1 MRNVPDMKTNNNLSG
16 NGKKSPPG
24 QKPLEA
30 ITRLVDVLLPHAT
43 PVFTDDTNIPITM
56 NAQDGKQQII
66 LLLEGDIKGY
76 RSSDNLLYGIA
87 AAPAML
93 GLMASEYSR
102 SSFIFKAN
110 KDSKV
115 CVLRRE
121 TAIDLIAEHALV
133 RELIA
138 YITSFTDYR
147 CYHSDLMI
155 NRTAYDII
163 CGLLLEMQRLPEDV
177 RRKNSVAN
185 FILERSN
192 LARSGV
198 MKILA
203 DLRAGG
209 YIDIQ
214 NGKLI
219 AICKRLPDEY

>member
-1 MRNVPDMKTNNNLSG
+1 MKTNNNLSN

-30 ITRLVDVLLPHAT
+30 ITRLVDVFLPHSV
-43 PVFTDDTNIPITM
+43 PVVTEDANIPITM
-56 NAQDGKQQII
+56 NAEDGNQQII
-66 LLLEGDIKGY
+66 LLLDGEIKVY

-87 AAPAML
+87 TAPAVL
-93 GLMASEYSR
+93 GLMTSEYSS
-102 SSFIFKAN
+102 SSFIFKGK

-115 CVLRRE
+115 SALSRE
-121 TAIDLIAEHALV
+121 TAIDLIADNGLV

-138 YITSFTDYR
+138 YTTSFTDYR
-147 CYHSDLMI
+147 SYHSDLMI

-163 CGLLLEMQRLPEDV
+163 CGLLQEMERLPEEV
-177 RRKNSVAN
+177 RRKNSMAN

-203 DLRAGG
+203 DLRVGG

-219 AICKRLPDEY
+219 AINKRLPDEY

>member
-1 MRNVPDMKTNNNLSG
+1 MKTNNNLSS

-30 ITRLVDVLLPHAT
+30 ITRLVEVCLPHAT
-43 PVFTDDTNIPITM
+43 AVVADEKNIPITM
-56 NAQDGKQQII
+56 NAEDGKQQII
-66 LLLEGDIKGY
+66 LLVEGDIKGY

-87 AAPAML
+87 SAPAML
-93 GLMASEYSR
+93 GLMTSEYS
-102 SSFIFKAN
+102 STSFIFKAN

-115 CVLRRE
+115 WVLPRDV
-121 TAIDLIAEHALV
+121 AIDLIAEHGLV

-138 YITSFTDYR
+138 YTTSFTDYR
-147 CYHSDLMI
+147 SYHSDLMI

-163 CGLLLEMQRLPEDV
+163 CGLLLEMERLPEEF
-177 RRKNSVAN
+177 RRKNSMAN

-203 DLRAGG
+203 DLRVGG

-219 AICKRLPDEY
+219 AINKRLPDEY